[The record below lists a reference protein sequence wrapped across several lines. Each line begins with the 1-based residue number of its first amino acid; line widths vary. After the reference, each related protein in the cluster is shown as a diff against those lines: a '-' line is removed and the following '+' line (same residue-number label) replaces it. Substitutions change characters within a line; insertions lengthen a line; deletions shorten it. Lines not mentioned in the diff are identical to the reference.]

1 MRHLSQGISVA
12 DHNHAH
18 LDYLG
23 FQLVKPSAPLRGI
36 VKDFWSISGQNI
48 THQQEQFLHPGGGM
62 GLVFNLGD
70 GFLIDGKKIE
80 SPTFLDG
87 ANSFSRRWTLTGHIH
102 AIGFTFK
109 PGGGFPFFRMP
120 LHDLMDNP
128 YDLSDVEVTRTLEV
142 MEQVY
147 EANSLTE
154 KVQRLENWLIAQL
167 DEDWTI
173 APTVNNAM
181 TLIDQSQGQHQIEAV
196 AVQIG
201 ISRRQ
206 LERQYK
212 QQVGLSPKHHARLLR
227 VNQARLMLKE
237 MPVVSFADVAYRA
250 GFFDQSHFIREFKSI
265 VGMTPGAYHQRQL
278 ERQLS
283 LIIPE

>member
-12 DHNHAH
+12 DHNHVH

-23 FQLVKPSAPLRGI
+23 FQLVKPSAPLRDI
-36 VKDFWSISGQNI
+36 VKDFWLIRGQNI
-48 THQQEQFLHPGGGM
+48 TQKQEQFLHPGGGM

-70 GFLIDGKKIE
+70 CFLIDGEKIE

-87 ANSFSRRWTLTGHIH
+87 ANSFSRRWTLTGEIH

-109 PGGGFPFFRMP
+109 PGGGFPFFKMP
-120 LHDLMDNP
+120 LHELIDNP
-128 YDLSDVEVTRTLEV
+128 YDLGDIELHRASEVI
-142 MEQVY
+142 EQVV
-147 EANSLTE
+147 EAKSLTE

-167 DEDWTI
+167 DEERTVTPTI
-173 APTVNNAM
+173 NNAM
-181 TLIDQSQGQHQIEAV
+181 TMIDQSQGQQQIENV
-196 AVQIG
+196 ASEIG

-212 QQVGLSPKHHARLLR
+212 EQVGLSPKHHARLLR
-227 VNQARLMLKE
+227 VNQARLMLKDV
-237 MPVVSFADVAYRA
+237 PIVSLADVAYHA
-250 GFFDQSHFIREFKSI
+250 GFYDQSHFIREFKSI

-278 ERQLS
+278 DRLHQYRDK
-283 LIIPE
+283 